1 MGHRHRPTPTGHP
14 LTTRRHGTTKD
25 PRGKA
30 GHTGEYPIPP
40 TRPAPQHTNPTLTT
54 NHIGGSGLSVTV
66 PDEVAVDLD
75 ELDFEVVEGGHDFG
89 RPVLGEEGELIGE
102 VDHGLRHSTTLREAC
117 PARFQGQRDLSELQ
131 AADLR
136 RDKKPSGHGVQQG
149 VAQTPTRVTS
159 TPSNS

>member
-54 NHIGGSGLSVTV
+54 NHIGGSGLSE
-66 PDEVAVDLD
+66 PDLLAG
-75 ELDFEVVEGGHDFG
+75 VV
-89 RPVLGEEGELIGE
+89 RTA
-102 VDHGLRHSTTLREAC
+102 LRHAGRCSSDPVCSTRTPHDPEDFLHGAAC
-117 PARFQGQRDLSELQ
+117 HCCTMASETTCERANRFLDRRFLLSLPGSDLGFFGAPHQ
-131 AADLR
+131 W
-136 RDKKPSGHGVQQG
+136 
-149 VAQTPTRVTS
+149 
-159 TPSNS
+159 

>member
-54 NHIGGSGLSVTV
+54 NHIGGSGLNAIA
-66 PDEVAVDLD
+66 E
-75 ELDFEVVEGGHDFG
+75 ELNEM
-89 RPVLGEEGELIGE
+89 PMKCLNWL
-102 VDHGLRHSTTLREAC
+102 TPREAYE
-117 PARFQGQRDLSELQ
+117 RLLTSD
-131 AADLR
+131 
-136 RDKKPSGHGVQQG
+136 
-149 VAQTPTRVTS
+149 VATTA
-159 TPSNS
+159 